1 MPNASDA
8 VENKALCECR
18 PKVQSH
24 PYPATPPPS
33 ANGKHAKGTADFT
46 FDLSAEARKSQT
58 ENIAPEYLLNEK
70 PRQLFWPGMN
80 PFLFTDLSKSDTR
93 GSRAHSNLSRQSV
106 QDAVRD
112 IEDGS
117 ASLNLHDPPL
127 VPVHDLLPLGWS
139 VLRVQVTT
147 KVTTIL
153 LAVKHKYFVLEISVP
168 ILEGITADDLVVI
181 PTSAIERPHVKFDP
195 ENDGVFG

>member
-1 MPNASDA
+1 MD
-8 VENKALCECR
+8 
-18 PKVQSH
+18 
-24 PYPATPPPS
+24 
-33 ANGKHAKGTADFT
+33 
-46 FDLSAEARKSQT
+46 
-58 ENIAPEYLLNEK
+58 
-70 PRQLFWPGMN
+70 

-93 GSRAHSNLSRQSV
+93 GTLEKPILYSLRIGLTLLGSRAHSNLSRQSV

-168 ILEGITADDLVVI
+168 ILEGITADDLVMI

-195 ENDGVFG
+195 KN